1 MMLPSRVDSFTRT
14 AANGTDFNKNSVTV
28 LRPKGR
34 GMDGLAT
41 QAREVGGARHGN
53 VAETTHSAAKMRK
66 TLPWLEARSPNTVL
80 GERTLRDEPRALQQ
94 VPEIETVRVT
104 NVERTLSCKSLSD
117 DPSIRPIGSEPTIV
131 NSKIVTLKPKSHS
144 QTSQRPPGIREPALG
159 RRKQHKSDSDS
170 PMFSYASSEYS
181 TTTPSDNGLPMS
193 YPMKDPASYER
204 IVAEVAI
211 SQAHTRGPQI
221 AKKAQQDGLGVLSS
235 ESANTAAKA
244 GTRSRGTRTLKPN
257 TNPYRDKVNSAI
269 DTDRRRKCRSCE
281 SALFEGGL
289 SLSGKYYTSHPSHA
303 RPARKPTLHTLP
315 PHLMPSTSSSSRS
328 NELQARYRKG
338 VPVHG
343 RTEALSNVLNEA
355 ARAISRTQA
364 AVATPADPL
373 RLSSP
378 SQQGLPS
385 DDSMSHTPPQLY
397 QPTSVESIVKD
408 FAYTPPKSKK
418 RSQRS
423 LDRELYGA
431 AASFYHDHGQ
441 SVAAQPGV
449 RHSIAY
455 VQKDLPALPP
465 TAHRRRRSLRD
476 KHERVHHS
484 HGLRLGKH
492 NGVSGSSAGSRRPG
506 RPLRRKKA
514 AETGALRAFNP
525 GAGVRSHK
533 VHEHVEHWQPFR
545 HHRQYSELMKSPYY
559 QDDDAL
565 AQQDSDTRYRKC
577 ISLRHP
583 RKKHISVKDKDGF
596 QLGKYHKCQPIARD
610 WKLGRKRLTSWI
622 ACLNTIF
629 VGLIA
634 GIYAGEVPRIQ
645 YQLADESHWVIF
657 GNMLCRKRWL
667 SPALEVLGASLM
679 SDRPHQ
685 ELVMY
690 DDVRRQGGGIGV
702 WLGIWTF
709 CFSSSLSI
717 GFCLGALVIS
727 GLDPSW
733 GFWITIILLVF
744 FLSVN
749 VISPE
754 TRRSH
759 HRRSF
764 HHFFDEQ
771 EKVRHRVARGEVK
784 LHVFDEGPK
793 WWFEEVWAGL
803 VLVKR
808 MVFQAGFF
816 VMTLYLAWMQ
826 AQLTLVILLLGALL
840 SRDYGW
846 PSYSVGLAA
855 LAVPVGAGLAMPL
868 TKASWLSRSR
878 VVPARTDSMTVQ
890 KRVTWSS
897 HMLRRLVFSL
907 LLPFAGLGYCLAARG
922 PSLHWSA
929 AVIMA
934 GFVGF
939 LTDLGIAECVGLI
952 METFD
957 TCDLQPGVNTRH
969 RVQSMSASTRM
980 RRTNYSSFPRVCAG
994 WFASQSLGFF
1004 LAAGATVVAGRVTN
1018 RYGAQTAISIF
1029 AAILLAVTLLLLII
1043 LWRWKEIQVIPS
1055 YTMGTRRGSKDWDPS
1070 FGDPEWKAVV
1080 IGNAS
1085 GKFRRVNLLELGAM
1099 SRWTEIRKLN
1109 NLIRR

>member
-1 MMLPSRVDSFTRT
+1 
-14 AANGTDFNKNSVTV
+14 
-28 LRPKGR
+28 
-34 GMDGLAT
+34 
-41 QAREVGGARHGN
+41 
-53 VAETTHSAAKMRK
+53 
-66 TLPWLEARSPNTVL
+66 
-80 GERTLRDEPRALQQ
+80 
-94 VPEIETVRVT
+94 
-104 NVERTLSCKSLSD
+104 
-117 DPSIRPIGSEPTIV
+117 
-131 NSKIVTLKPKSHS
+131 
-144 QTSQRPPGIREPALG
+144 
-159 RRKQHKSDSDS
+159 
-170 PMFSYASSEYS
+170 
-181 TTTPSDNGLPMS
+181 
-193 YPMKDPASYER
+193 
-204 IVAEVAI
+204 
-211 SQAHTRGPQI
+211 
-221 AKKAQQDGLGVLSS
+221 
-235 ESANTAAKA
+235 
-244 GTRSRGTRTLKPN
+244 
-257 TNPYRDKVNSAI
+257 
-269 DTDRRRKCRSCE
+269 
-281 SALFEGGL
+281 
-289 SLSGKYYTSHPSHA
+289 
-303 RPARKPTLHTLP
+303 
-315 PHLMPSTSSSSRS
+315 
-328 NELQARYRKG
+328 
-338 VPVHG
+338 
-343 RTEALSNVLNEA
+343 
-355 ARAISRTQA
+355 
-364 AVATPADPL
+364 
-373 RLSSP
+373 
-378 SQQGLPS
+378 
-385 DDSMSHTPPQLY
+385 
-397 QPTSVESIVKD
+397 
-408 FAYTPPKSKK
+408 
-418 RSQRS
+418 
-423 LDRELYGA
+423 
-431 AASFYHDHGQ
+431 
-441 SVAAQPGV
+441 
-449 RHSIAY
+449 
-455 VQKDLPALPP
+455 
-465 TAHRRRRSLRD
+465 
-476 KHERVHHS
+476 
-484 HGLRLGKH
+484 
-492 NGVSGSSAGSRRPG
+492 
-506 RPLRRKKA
+506 
-514 AETGALRAFNP
+514 
-525 GAGVRSHK
+525 
-533 VHEHVEHWQPFR
+533 
-545 HHRQYSELMKSPYY
+545 
-559 QDDDAL
+559 
-565 AQQDSDTRYRKC
+565 
-577 ISLRHP
+577 
-583 RKKHISVKDKDGF
+583 
-596 QLGKYHKCQPIARD
+596 
-610 WKLGRKRLTSWI
+610 
-622 ACLNTIF
+622 
-629 VGLIA
+629 
-634 GIYAGEVPRIQ
+634 
-645 YQLADESHWVIF
+645 
-657 GNMLCRKRWL
+657 
-667 SPALEVLGASLM
+667 M

-717 GFCLGALVIS
+717 GFCLGASVIS

-744 FLSVN
+744 FLLVN

-808 MVFQAGFF
+808 IVFQIGFF

-840 SRDYGW
+840 SRDYRW

-855 LAVPVGAGLAMPL
+855 LAVPAGAGLAMPL

-878 VVPARTDSMTVQ
+878 VAPARTDSMTVQ

-957 TCDLQPGVNTRH
+957 TCDLQPGVNTKH

-1018 RYGAQTAISIF
+1018 KYGAQTAISIF

-1055 YTMGTRRGSKDWDPS
+1055 YTMGTRRGTKDWDPS
-1070 FGDPEWKAVV
+1070 FGDPEWKPVV
-1080 IGNAS
+1080 IGNPS

-1109 NLIRR
+1109 NLTRR